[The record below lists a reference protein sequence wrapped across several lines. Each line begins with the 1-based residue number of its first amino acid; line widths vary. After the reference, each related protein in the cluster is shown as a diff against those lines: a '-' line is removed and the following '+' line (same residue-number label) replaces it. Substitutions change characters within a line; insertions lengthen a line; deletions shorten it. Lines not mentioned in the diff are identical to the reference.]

1 MRMQQ
6 HFTAIASLERAR
18 SLPVLLELRSCSSN
32 RNIGYS
38 KYLLSFYDISTSSS
52 EKLSSTWIIWRTT
65 ASRRLPSCSASAVPV
80 YVRRSLSNHLARRPG
95 GFVKK
100 GAGAAISPPPL
111 GSAPR
116 VSRAT
121 TLNFESLLS
130 VLAALTAGCRPPAAR
145 SPTTPR
151 IWSTLH
157 TGNLC
162 CNKSATSLTRPNPAA
177 PRN

>member
-6 HFTAIASLERAR
+6 HFTAIASLERAH

-38 KYLLSFYDISTSSS
+38 KYLLSFLDISTSSS

-80 YVRRSLSNHLARRPG
+80 YVRRSLRNRDTRDRTCTGMHSSERMSLHLAEPTQVSVVDWCGWFATIARWNR
-95 GFVKK
+95 
-100 GAGAAISPPPL
+100 AEWDQA
-111 GSAPR
+111 R
-116 VSRAT
+116 VR
-121 TLNFESLLS
+121 
-130 VLAALTAGCRPPAAR
+130 
-145 SPTTPR
+145 PR

-157 TGNLC
+157 
-162 CNKSATSLTRPNPAA
+162 AV
-177 PRN
+177 